1 MLMPIPLKNDVT
13 VIFFPDAP
21 DGEVVK
27 RLKYEYT
34 ICRLPNGDAAIKR
47 MTYFAGVN
55 NVESVT
61 RAIHALSDPNNP
73 CNHRIREYLDVSV
86 K

>member
-1 MLMPIPLKNDVT
+1 MPIPLENDVT

-21 DGEVVK
+21 DGEVVN

-34 ICRLPNGDAAIKR
+34 MCRLPNGDNGIKR

-55 NVESVT
+55 DVESVS
-61 RAIHALSDPNNP
+61 RAIRALSDHNNP
-73 CNHRIREYLDVSV
+73 CNHRIREYLDISV